1 MLKYL
6 SIFFL
11 LFSTS
16 LKAENLVIVDID
28 YIIKNSKLGKNLI
41 NNLKNENGKINEKL
55 KTKENEF
62 LNTEKNLVSKKNI
75 LSEDEFQKEFDAFKE
90 KISQYNIEKQKILED
105 FDILKKKKYSE
116 LFEIINNVLLKY
128 SKQNNIVTIID
139 KKYVIISKSET
150 DITQD
155 ILDLID
161 NKK

>member
-6 SIFFL
+6 SILFL
-11 LFSTS
+11 LFPVS
-16 LKAENLVIVDID
+16 LKAESLVIVDID
-28 YIIKNSKLGKNLI
+28 YIIKNSKLGKSLI

-55 KTKENEF
+55 KTKEDEF

-75 LSEDEFQKEFDAFKE
+75 LSEDEFQKEFDAFKK

-128 SKQNNIVTIID
+128 SKQNNIITIID
-139 KKYVIISKSET
+139 KKYVIISKSEI